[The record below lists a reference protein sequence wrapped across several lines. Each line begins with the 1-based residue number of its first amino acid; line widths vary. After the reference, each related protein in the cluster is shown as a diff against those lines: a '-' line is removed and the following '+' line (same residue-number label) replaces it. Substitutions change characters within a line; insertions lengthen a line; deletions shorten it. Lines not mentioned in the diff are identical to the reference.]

1 MSVKHA
7 LLALLANGA
16 ASTYAL
22 KRDFEATTGSSWP
35 LNIGQVYTT
44 LQRLERDGLVER
56 TEPSPEDGQSEPFRI
71 TDGGRAELRS
81 WWYTPLERLQ
91 PARSELVIKL
101 AMAVVVPGVDR
112 VRLIQAQRS
121 ATMRALHDFTR
132 LKQDPPAQQA
142 SSAGSA
148 ESLVWFLM
156 LENHIY
162 TAEAELRWLDTIEAA
177 ILRHE
182 AGSASAPLP
191 TAAAAQA
198 ADRAAG
204 RPDEVPAR

>member
-7 LLALLANGA
+7 LLALLAHGP

-22 KRDFEATTGSSWP
+22 KRDFEATTANSWP

-56 TEPSPEDGQSEPFRI
+56 TEPRPADGQAEPFQI
-71 TDGGRAELRS
+71 TEAGRADLTS

-91 PARSELVIKL
+91 PSRSELVMKL

-112 VRLIQAQRS
+112 ARLIQAQRS

-132 LKQDPPAQQA
+132 LKTDPPAA
-142 SSAGSA
+142 HAGTRSA
-148 ESLVWFLM
+148 ESLVWFLV

-162 TAEAELRWLDTIEAA
+162 AAESELRWLDTIEAA

-182 AGSASAPLP
+182 GE
-191 TAAAAQA
+191 
-198 ADRAAG
+198 G
-204 RPDEVPAR
+204 RPTDSGPLAHEGQPTVALHGKDER